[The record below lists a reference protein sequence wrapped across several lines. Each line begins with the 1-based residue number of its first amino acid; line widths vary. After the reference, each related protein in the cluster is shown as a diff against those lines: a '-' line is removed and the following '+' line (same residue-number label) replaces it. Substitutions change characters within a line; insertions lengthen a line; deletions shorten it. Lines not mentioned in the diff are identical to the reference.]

1 MIAKYSTG
9 VWLIDLL
16 AVIGAGFL
24 VLLVV
29 GLPVWAVRD
38 SVRFR
43 REDARELAAI
53 PVKARKNT
61 AEVTE

>member
-9 VWLIDLL
+9 VWLI
-16 AVIGAGFL
+16 GSGFL
-24 VLLVV
+24 ALLVV

-38 SVRFR
+38 GIRYR

-53 PVKARKNT
+53 PVKARKK
-61 AEVTE
+61 AAGVTE